1 MENQSLKET
10 IKKLP
15 EQPGIYKYYNQENTL
30 IYVGK
35 AKNLKKRVSSYFNKN
50 QHDNK
55 TRSLVSQINKL
66 EFIVVNSEQD
76 ALLLE
81 NNLIKE
87 HQPKYNILLRDDKT
101 YPYIV
106 ITEDKYPKIYATRK
120 LNEAKGEYYGPFPSV
135 SSMYTVLNL
144 IKLLFSIRNCDLNLN
159 EKNINAGKFT
169 KCLEYHLGNCKA
181 PCEGLQSHKNYLEE
195 INQAKIILK
204 GDLSILKQIFVDEI
218 KYHAANLEFEKAQKS
233 KSKLESLE
241 KFKSSSLIF
250 DTDEKTNYLIVTFKI
265 LDKKGYCNV
274 MEIKFGRII
283 QSKTTQIYN
292 LNTNSDEED
301 SIFDTLLFD
310 IIKNNNNK
318 INELLTNIRSS
329 KEILSCKITL
339 PIKGEKKQLV
349 NLSLKNIESY
359 IENTTKEESR
369 KNPKIEVLKIIQKEL
384 NLSQLPDHIECFDN
398 SNFQGT
404 TPVAAM
410 VCYKNG
416 IPAKKD
422 WRHFN
427 IKTVEGPND
436 FDSMTE
442 IVYRRYKRLK
452 EENQPYPKLV
462 IIDGGKGQLS
472 AAIKALK
479 QLEIYGQIPIISIAK
494 RLEEIFT
501 PNDDIPLLLN
511 KKSETIKLITQI
523 RDDVHRFGITFH
535 RKKRDTIKT
544 KKGK

>member
-50 QHDNK
+50 QLDNK
-55 TRSLVSQINKL
+55 TRSLVAQIDKL

-318 INELLTNIRSS
+318 INELLTNVTSS

-339 PIKGEKKQLV
+339 PLKGEKKQLV

-422 WRHFN
+422 WRHYN